1 MATLDHDSTT
11 PQDLERF
18 IRLAAAAADT
28 DTLAGIL
35 VGHQKWIDIC
45 RRLVRELSNCPRA
58 DQHFRRTCRRAG
70 LTPRRLLEK
79 LKPVI
84 PALSAKS
91 PPNHY
96 ERLFIACD
104 AAPDEIRTAFRR
116 QAQALHPDHNP
127 DGEKSSQ
134 AFIDLTTAYRT
145 LIDPQR
151 RAHYDHMLGAR
162 SESFVERPKPIGP
175 SMHPPRRP
183 RLPVGLIILLSLL
196 IIVAFTLDFI
206 HRHGG
211 LSRPLIVSQLSP
223 SSERALKTA
232 GFKTEPVQ
240 SHQSPRAPIADD
252 RSDTPGGPPPL
263 TVARPVESLGHIDA
277 AAPQPPRDQLKRSAN
292 IPQHGAQ
299 AAAAPSLSST
309 KSSPPSS
316 EDARP
321 RLINFLNRYCR
332 AYESRDLRRLA
343 VLFHAEAQENGQ
355 PFETVLPLYRLNL
368 KRLDALAYRIELD
381 HYEPQRTPRGYV
393 IKGRF
398 FARAHISNKGIRE
411 SHGTIDMTL
420 VAQGSS
426 FLVKRLDY
434 AVIN

>member
-28 DTLAGIL
+28 DTLVGMLAG
-35 VGHQKWIDIC
+35 QKKRIDLC
-45 RRLVRELSNCPRA
+45 RYLVRELSDCPRT
-58 DQHFRRTCRRAG
+58 DQRFRSACRKAG
-70 LTPRRLLEK
+70 LTPKQLLEK

-91 PPNHY
+91 PPTHY

-127 DGEKSSQ
+127 DGGKSSQ

-183 RLPVGLIILLSLL
+183 RLPVGLIILLPLL

-223 SSERALKTA
+223 PSEGALKTA

-240 SHQSPRAPIADD
+240 SDQSPRTPIADD
-252 RSDTPGGPPPL
+252 RSDTLFDPPPQ
-263 TVARPVESLGHIDA
+263 TAANPVESPGHIDA
-277 AAPQPPRDQLKRSAN
+277 GHPQPPRDKLKRAAN
-292 IPQHGAQ
+292 VTQHGAQ
-299 AAAAPSLSST
+299 ATAALLSSVE
-309 KSSPPSS
+309 SSPPSID
-316 EDARP
+316 EARP

-332 AYESRDLRRLA
+332 AYESRDLHRLA
-343 VLFHAEAQENGQ
+343 VFFHAEAKENGQ

-398 FARAHISNKGIRE
+398 FARAHISKKGVRE

-434 AVIN
+434 AVMN